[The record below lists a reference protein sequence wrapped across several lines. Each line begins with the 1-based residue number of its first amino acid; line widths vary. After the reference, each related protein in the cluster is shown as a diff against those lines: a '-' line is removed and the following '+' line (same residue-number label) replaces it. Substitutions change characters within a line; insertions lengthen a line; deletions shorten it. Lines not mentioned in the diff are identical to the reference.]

1 MQPQHTYTLCT
12 LVGWSF
18 GRSVRWTRSTRL
30 PRPSAHFL
38 RFSSLNGAHFRRI
51 RHQIPLL
58 DLPHTGGT
66 LRSLSPNLNQ
76 PENTPSEHCTARS
89 LPALPVTVAQT
100 RRSDDPLA
108 ISATDFIT
116 KIINISQNRTKYAT
130 TTSNFF
136 LSLDQQRRYTQRTST
151 TTTGTDSHWMAGA
164 SPHQHY
170 QARLYFLHLTLLHFS
185 ALSLSLYFRLTFV
198 PRQLS
203 LLLFSTQHFVYTQPP
218 HQYHQRNALTA
229 ATLLLAHSTP
239 LPPSAPY
246 PSVPVAPYRSDPT
259 ELTDRRRP
267 PPLCERECDKITVIC
282 APVLLRSGLSCLLSR
297 TLHFPK
303 SPTLLKGTPVGPASF
318 RINAERVTGT
328 QHGTEPTTMTT

>member
-1 MQPQHTYTLCT
+1 MDTVDLTPET
-12 LVGWSF
+12 F
-18 GRSVRWTRSTRL
+18 RAL
-30 PRPSAHFL
+30 PPLLLSKLSSLPSNPTPNPTARPS
-38 RFSSLNGAHFRRI
+38 
-51 RHQIPLL
+51 
-58 DLPHTGGT
+58 PHCRNT
-66 LRSLSPNLNQ
+66 PFPCPHLNQ
-76 PENTPSEHCTARS
+76 HENTPSEHCTARS

-100 RRSDDPLA
+100 RRSDDPQA

-151 TTTGTDSHWMAGA
+151 TTTATDSHWMAGA

-170 QARLYFLHLTLLHFS
+170 QARLYFLLLTLLHFS
-185 ALSLSLYFRLTFV
+185 ALSLSFRLTFV

-218 HQYHQRNALTA
+218 RTNTTNAFGLLRTRNALTA

-239 LPPSAPY
+239 LSPVAPY

-259 ELTDRRRP
+259 ELTDRR
-267 PPLCERECDKITVIC
+267 LCERECDKITVIC

-303 SPTLLKGTPVGPASF
+303 SPTLPKGTPYESARE
-318 RINAERVTGT
+318 RINAQWNATGT
-328 QHGTEPTTMTT
+328 QHGTEPTTTTQTMSRG

>member
-1 MQPQHTYTLCT
+1 MLGACIRDLALDLREERDVSSRLRTSSVSSRHLDIYQNLQPQHTYTLCT

-51 RHQIPLL
+51 RHQIPLP
-58 DLPHTGGT
+58 DLPHTTGGT

-185 ALSLSLYFRLTFV
+185 ALSLSLF
-198 PRQLS
+198 S
-203 LLLFSTQHFVYTQPP
+203 LDVRSSSTLASSVLYTTLCVHTTTSPIPP
-218 HQYHQRNALTA
+218 TQRFDSSNPASCSLYP
-229 ATLLLAHSTP
+229 ATTQC
-239 LPPSAPY
+239 
-246 PSVPVAPYRSDPT
+246 PVSF
-259 ELTDRRRP
+259 
-267 PPLCERECDKITVIC
+267 
-282 APVLLRSGLSCLLSR
+282 RSGR
-297 TLHFPK
+297 TVSL
-303 SPTLLKGTPVGPASF
+303 
-318 RINAERVTGT
+318 
-328 QHGTEPTTMTT
+328 